1 MMSPETIELLK
12 SLVSAIAGS
21 GLTLAVIAKFGQG
34 WFFKKIDSNYA
45 SELAEKNNQLMGEL
59 ESKKN
64 ELNKLLQIEVTH
76 IKSEL
81 DVLGS
86 QQSKFLDMKVTS
98 ILTLNQ
104 QHYLAVKE
112 IKALTD
118 ITHMWIEEAALYF
131 KFQIDERRNEGLSD
145 YSVYRKMHQQRWQ
158 KFDTA
163 ANAAFNKYAECL
175 ALNMTILPKSL
186 VSEEMQLVDLCKTLL
201 SDASMNFSRAMNF
214 SEYIMNPEN
223 CDGMEEEFMTELNN
237 EHEKAI
243 AHKQYIDQLSDDLFS
258 KSQRSRVLIDSLLSH
273 RSDG

>member
-1 MMSPETIELLK
+1 M
-12 SLVSAIAGS
+12 
-21 GLTLAVIAKFGQG
+21 GQ
-34 WFFKKIDSNYA
+34 
-45 SELAEKNNQLMGEL
+45 L

-118 ITHMWIEEAALYF
+118 ITHMWIEEEALYF

-223 CDGMEEEFMTELNN
+223 CDSMEEEFMTELNN

-243 AHKQYIDQLSDDLFS
+243 AHKQYIDQLSDS

-273 RSDG
+273 KSDG